1 MCGFVTNQCYS
12 AIIDQFGN
20 RIVRNDYIDPDFFNA
35 SRKYF
40 ELFLKV
46 FRAKM
51 NIWGEDIYQHKCG
64 FAIFASIINL
74 LIVLIIL
81 IFPVTHLFLTVSA
94 LLHISDLDWNF
105 YGKLFLIIAI
115 SIINLGGLVMVIGMS
130 TTFNFT
136 RLENQ
141 PVIDSKTV
149 ANEDTNSSK

>member
-1 MCGFVTNQCYS
+1 
-12 AIIDQFGN
+12 
-20 RIVRNDYIDPDFFNA
+20 
-35 SRKYF
+35 
-40 ELFLKV
+40 
-46 FRAKM
+46 M